1 MAAVRCRCAKN
12 PWDLSA
18 WALSCSLDL
27 KIVVTLLTPFKTKTK
42 TKREFQ
48 TRVWPTGC
56 LIKANTLQKP
66 YNLNAFDQTLKNYL
80 LNNPPPKKKETVVVI
95 YNCFTGEGIVADNHV
110 CFASDPLEQ
119 TPPAWVLRSLFEL
132 VTSLFVGQLE
142 LDAGDLELKRRW
154 RTWLV
159 QPERALPHR
168 IPGCGAAQSRV
179 FAADKQW
186 RVAPT
191 HLRHQTH
198 SAAQRKKCFG
208 ILIKIWQHTK
218 VIITFCGWNRFPGK
232 VSIYIPAP

>member
-1 MAAVRCRCAKN
+1 M
-12 PWDLSA
+12 
-18 WALSCSLDL
+18 
-27 KIVVTLLTPFKTKTK
+27 
-42 TKREFQ
+42 
-48 TRVWPTGC
+48 
-56 LIKANTLQKP
+56 
-66 YNLNAFDQTLKNYL
+66 
-80 LNNPPPKKKETVVVI
+80 
-95 YNCFTGEGIVADNHV
+95 
-110 CFASDPLEQ
+110 
-119 TPPAWVLRSLFEL
+119 
-132 VTSLFVGQLE
+132 TSLFVGQLE

-218 VIITFCGWNRFPGK
+218 VNITFCGRNRFPGE
-232 VSIYIPAP
+232 VSIYITCYPIPAPSAIYDIHMHCIHPLCDQHHHDHHCHRPQRLPIKIFQKSEQEKRRSGHWLRQLLFSANPLQLHLFHYHHHHHQQGGHNHHYDYYH